1 MSPSHDLDRFVEAQ
15 ADVWAQAMQ
24 EVREG
29 RKRTHWMWFIY
40 PQLRGLGRSATA
52 QHYGLV
58 DLAEARD
65 YAKHEVLGPR
75 LAQAIEAVLQ
85 GPERQMVSLFG
96 PVDALKFL
104 SCLTLFEHLPP
115 LSVSCKS
122 AVEAFYQG
130 KRDRLTLEL
139 LNRVEGDG

>member
-1 MSPSHDLDRFVEAQ
+1 MSPSQDLDRFVQAQ
-15 ADVWAQAMQ
+15 ADVWAQALQ

-58 DLAEARD
+58 NLAEARA
-65 YAKHEVLGPR
+65 YANHEVLGSR
-75 LAQAIEAVLQ
+75 LAQAIDAVLL
-85 GPERQMVSLFG
+85 GPEPKMASLFG
-96 PVDALKFL
+96 PVDAIKLQ

-115 LSVSCKS
+115 LSHRCKS
-122 AVEAFYQG
+122 ALDRFYQG
-130 KRDRLTLEL
+130 RRDQLTLEL
-139 LNRVEGDG
+139 LEREPDQV